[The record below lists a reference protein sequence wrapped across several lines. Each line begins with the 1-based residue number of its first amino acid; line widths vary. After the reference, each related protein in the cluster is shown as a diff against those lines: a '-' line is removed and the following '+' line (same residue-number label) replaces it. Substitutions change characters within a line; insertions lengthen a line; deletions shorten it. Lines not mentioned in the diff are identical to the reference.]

1 VNINNKI
8 IVEFLYFSA
17 HGTHQKHHLLAEP
30 LETAVTLLDDSE
42 LEALAGGEGDEGLG
56 GLAND
61 EDV

>member
-1 VNINNKI
+1 M
-8 IVEFLYFSA
+8 YFSA

-30 LETAVTLLDDSE
+30 LETAVTLLDDGE